1 MNCAGSL
8 SSHQQRTLAS
18 TYLYTHH
25 LHLLL
30 CSHSEQSA
38 ASQPVLLTDSSE
50 QKRPEWIAA
59 EQHRRANLHNSER
72 WPPASDSRGLDDAS
86 KPEVAFKRKEQR
98 RPMTIKPFNRL
109 NQKRSTKW
117 VPLSRRVA
125 LTALLPTCTIP
136 VVGLQHLTAD
146 RGFGDA
152 SLK

>member
-25 LHLLL
+25 LHLL

-50 QKRPEWIAA
+50 QKRPWIAA

-125 LTALLPTCTIP
+125 PTALLPTCTIP
-136 VVGLQHLTAD
+136 VVGLQHLTED